1 MDMPTG
7 ARWLAI
13 GLGAL
18 LVLANAPAPRRL
30 RADEPAVRL
39 AAWLDVSDA
48 LSIASLLL
56 SSLLD
61 STVLFGVGC
70 GIWGAATVVRIARV
84 VRARRKLPSAP
95 ADSVRDGTGIDD

>member
-18 LVLANAPAPRRL
+18 MVLANAPALRRL

-48 LSIASLLL
+48 LFFASLLL
-56 SSLLD
+56 GGLLD
-61 STVLFGVGC
+61 STFLIGVGC
-70 GIWGAATVVRIARV
+70 VIWGAGTVVRIARL
-84 VRARRKLPSAP
+84 VRARRKLRGAP
-95 ADSVRDGTGIDD
+95 VDSVRDGTGIDD